1 MIALII
7 LALAGVFSLF
17 AGLNEAK
24 RSVVQAIAA
33 GGLGLALVATIWDR
47 FWATTPFSIANML
60 TFDHYALL
68 FGSVAI
74 LITLLIVLLGRSG
87 YQGEPENFGD
97 FAALLVF
104 SLCGALCMFSF
115 DNLIMLFLGIEILSI
130 PLYVMAGI
138 RKSDP
143 ASNEAALKYFF
154 MGAFATGIL
163 LFGITLIYGA
173 SASFSLAEISKVAGA
188 GDQTPV
194 MMKVGI
200 FLVLFGLGFKVAA
213 APFHFWSPDVYEG
226 SPNLVTLFMATVV
239 KMAGFAAFF
248 RLFDVS
254 FAQISNV
261 WAPTLAVMALFTMS
275 IGNLTALFQN
285 GFKRMLAYSSVAHAG
300 YLLLG
305 ILACN
310 RYGGGGLL
318 LYTLAYAVATV
329 CAFAVYIFIAQQKPE
344 EETTRLEAF
353 RGLGRRQPL
362 AAFAMTLAMLSMAG
376 IPPLAG
382 FFGKYFL
389 FAQAFTDYSWLV
401 IAAVVNSA
409 ISIVYYFRV
418 ITEMYFKPAETPEA
432 APLALPAAYRFVLI
446 VGIFLLFAIGILP
459 GMLLSWVG

>member
-1 MIALII
+1 MKALII
-7 LALAGVFSLF
+7 LALTGVFTLF
-17 AGLNEAK
+17 AGLNASK
-24 RSVVQAIAA
+24 RSVVQVIAA
-33 GGLGLALVATIWDR
+33 TGLGLALVATIWDR
-47 FWATTPFSIANML
+47 FWAAPFSIGNML
-60 TFDHYALL
+60 TFDHYALA

-87 YQGEPENFGD
+87 YQGDSENFGD
-97 FAALLVF
+97 FKALLVF
-104 SLCGALCMFSF
+104 SLCGALCLFSF

-130 PLYVMAGI
+130 PLYVLAGI
-138 RKSDP
+138 RKNYP

-173 SASFSLAEISKVAGA
+173 SASFSLSEISKIASSGNQLP
-188 GDQTPV
+188 G
-194 MMKVGI
+194 MLKVGI
-200 FLVLFGLGFKVAA
+200 LMVLIGLSFKVAA

-239 KMAGFAAFF
+239 KMAGFGAFF
-248 RLFDVS
+248 RLFDLS
-254 FAQISNV
+254 FAQISGV
-261 WAPTLAVMALFTMS
+261 WAPTLAVMALLTMS
-275 IGNLTALFQN
+275 IGNLTALFQT
-285 GFKRMLAYSSVAHAG
+285 GFKRMLAYSSIAHAG

-305 ILACN
+305 ILACT
-310 RYGGGGLL
+310 RYGGGALL

-329 CAFAVYIFIAQQKPE
+329 CAFTVFILVAQEKPE
-344 EETTRLEAF
+344 ETTGMDAF

-389 FAQAFTDYSWLV
+389 FAQAFPDYFWLV

-418 ITEMYFKPAETPEA
+418 ITEMYFKPSDGVEA
-432 APLALPAAYRFVLI
+432 APLTLPLAYRFVLVAAI
-446 VGIFLLFAIGILP
+446 LILFAISILP
-459 GMLLSWVG
+459 GLILSWVG

>member
-1 MIALII
+1 MKALII
-7 LALAGVFSLF
+7 LALTGVFTLF
-17 AGLNEAK
+17 AGLNTSR

-33 GGLGLALVATIWDR
+33 GGLVLALVATIWDR
-47 FWATTPFSIANML
+47 FWAEPFSIANML
-60 TFDHYALL
+60 TFDHYALA

-74 LITLLIVLLGRSG
+74 LITLLIVLLGRAG
-87 YQGEPENFGD
+87 YQGDSENFGD
-97 FAALLVF
+97 FKALLVF
-104 SLCGALCMFSF
+104 SLCGALCLFSF

-130 PLYVMAGI
+130 PLYVLAGTQ
-138 RKSDP
+138 KNNP

-173 SASFSLAEISKVAGA
+173 TASFSLPEISKVAASGNQVPA
-188 GDQTPV
+188 
-194 MMKVGI
+194 MLKVGI
-200 FLVLFGLGFKVAA
+200 LLVLIGLSFKVAA

-254 FAQISNV
+254 FAQISSV
-261 WAPTLAVMALFTMS
+261 WAPTLAVMALLTMS

-285 GFKRMLAYSSVAHAG
+285 GFKRMLAYSSIAHAG

-305 ILACN
+305 ILACT
-310 RYGGGGLL
+310 RYGGGALL

-329 CAFAVYIFIAQQKPE
+329 CAFTVFILVAQQKPE
-344 EETTRLEAF
+344 ETTSLDAF

-389 FAQAFTDYSWLV
+389 FAQAFSDYSWLV

-418 ITEMYFKPAETPEA
+418 ITEMYFKPGDGVETT
-432 APLALPAAYRFVLI
+432 PLTLPLVHRFVL
-446 VGIFLLFAIGILP
+446 VVAIFILFAISVLP
-459 GMLLSWVG
+459 GLILNWVE

>member
-1 MIALII
+1 MKALII
-7 LALAGVFSLF
+7 LALTGVFTLF
-17 AGLNEAK
+17 AGLNASK
-24 RSVVQAIAA
+24 RAVVQAIAA
-33 GGLGLALVATIWDR
+33 AGLVLALGATIWDR
-47 FWATTPFSIANML
+47 FWAAPFSIANML
-60 TFDHYALL
+60 TFDHYALA
-68 FGSVAI
+68 FSSVAI

-87 YQGEPENFGD
+87 YQGDSENFGD
-97 FAALLVF
+97 FKALQLF
-104 SLCGALCMFSF
+104 SLCGALCLFSF

-130 PLYVMAGI
+130 PLYVLAGI
-138 RKSDP
+138 RKNHP

-173 SASFSLAEISKVAGA
+173 TASFSLPEISKVVAS
-188 GDQTPV
+188 GDQLPA
-194 MMKVGI
+194 MLKVGI
-200 FLVLFGLGFKVAA
+200 LLILIGLSFKVAA

-254 FAQISNV
+254 FAQISSV
-261 WAPTLAVMALFTMS
+261 WAPTLAVMALLTMS

-285 GFKRMLAYSSVAHAG
+285 GFKRMLAYSSIAHAG

-305 ILACN
+305 ILACT
-310 RYGGGGLL
+310 RYGGGALL

-329 CAFAVYIFIAQQKPE
+329 CAFTVFILVAQQKPE
-344 EETTRLEAF
+344 ETTGLDAF

-389 FAQAFTDYSWLV
+389 FAQAFPDYSWLV

-409 ISIVYYFRV
+409 ISIVYYFRI
-418 ITEMYFKPAETPEA
+418 ITEMYFKPGDGAEA
-432 APLALPAAYRFVLI
+432 APLILPSAYRFVLVAAI
-446 VGIFLLFAIGILP
+446 LILFAVSVLP
-459 GMLLSWVG
+459 GLILNWIG

>member
-1 MIALII
+1 MKALII
-7 LALAGVFSLF
+7 LALTGVFTLF
-17 AGLNEAK
+17 AGLNAS
-24 RSVVQAIAA
+24 RRAVVQAIAA
-33 GGLGLALVATIWDR
+33 AGLVLALVATIWDR
-47 FWATTPFSIANML
+47 FWAEPFSIVNML
-60 TFDHYALL
+60 TFDHYALA

-74 LITLLIVLLGRSG
+74 FITLLIVLLGRSG
-87 YQGEPENFGD
+87 YQGDSENFGD
-97 FAALLVF
+97 FKALLVF
-104 SLCGALCMFSF
+104 SLCGALCLVSF

-130 PLYVMAGI
+130 PLYVLAGI
-138 RKSDP
+138 RKNHP

-173 SASFSLAEISKVAGA
+173 TASFSLPEIGKVVAS
-188 GDQTPV
+188 GDQVPA
-194 MMKVGI
+194 MLKVGI
-200 FLVLFGLGFKVAA
+200 LFVLIGLSFKVAA

-254 FAQISNV
+254 FAQISGV
-261 WAPTLAVMALFTMS
+261 WAPTLAVMALLTMS
-275 IGNLTALFQN
+275 IGNLTALFQT
-285 GFKRMLAYSSVAHAG
+285 GFKRMLAYSSIAHAG

-305 ILACN
+305 ILACT
-310 RYGGGGLL
+310 RSGGGALL
-318 LYTLAYAVATV
+318 LYTLSYAVATV
-329 CAFAVYIFIAQQKPE
+329 CAFTVFILVAQQKPE
-344 EETTRLEAF
+344 ETTGINAF

-362 AAFAMTLAMLSMAG
+362 AAFGMTVALLSMAG

-389 FAQAFTDYSWLV
+389 FAQAFPDYSWLV

-418 ITEMYFKPAETPEA
+418 IAEMYFKQTDEPATP
-432 APLALPAAYRFVLI
+432 PLTMPLAYRFVL
-446 VGIFLLFAIGILP
+446 VVAIFILFAISVLP
-459 GMLLSWVG
+459 GLILNWVG

>member
-1 MIALII
+1 MKALII
-7 LALAGVFSLF
+7 LALTGVFTLF
-17 AGLNEAK
+17 AGLNASK
-24 RSVVQAIAA
+24 RAVVQAIAIA
-33 GGLGLALVATIWDR
+33 GLGLALVATIWDR
-47 FWATTPFSIANML
+47 FWAEPFSIVNML
-60 TFDHYALL
+60 TFDHYALA
-68 FGSVAI
+68 FSSVAI
-74 LITLLIVLLGRSG
+74 LITLLIVMLGRSS
-87 YQGEPENFGD
+87 YQGESENFGD
-97 FAALLVF
+97 FKALLVF
-104 SLCGALCMFSF
+104 SLCGALCLFSF

-130 PLYVMAGI
+130 PLYVLAGI
-138 RKSDP
+138 RKNHP

-173 SASFSLAEISKVAGA
+173 TASFSLPEISKVISGA
-188 GDQTPV
+188 SNQPSG

-200 FLVLFGLGFKVAA
+200 LLVLIGLSFKVAA

-254 FAQISNV
+254 FAQISSV
-261 WAPTLAVMALFTMS
+261 WAPTLAVMALLTMS
-275 IGNLTALFQN
+275 IGNLTALFQT
-285 GFKRMLAYSSVAHAG
+285 GFKRMLAYSSIAHAG

-305 ILACN
+305 ILACT
-310 RYGGGGLL
+310 RYGGGGML

-329 CAFAVYIFIAQQKPE
+329 CAFTVFILVAQQKPE
-344 EETTRLEAF
+344 ETTGLDAF

-362 AAFAMTLAMLSMAG
+362 AAFAMTVALLSMAG

-389 FAQAFTDYSWLV
+389 FAQAFSDYSWLV

-418 ITEMYFKPAETPEA
+418 ITEMYFKSGDGVEA
-432 APLALPAAYRFVLI
+432 APLILPLAYRFVL
-446 VGIFLLFAIGILP
+446 VVAIFMLFAISVLP
-459 GMLLSWVG
+459 GLILNWVG

>member
-1 MIALII
+1 MKALII
-7 LALAGVFSLF
+7 LALTGVFTLF
-17 AGLNEAK
+17 AGLNTSR

-33 GGLGLALVATIWDR
+33 GGLVLALVATIWDR
-47 FWATTPFSIANML
+47 FWAEPFSIANML
-60 TFDHYALL
+60 TFDHYALA

-74 LITLLIVLLGRSG
+74 LITLLIVLLGRAG
-87 YQGEPENFGD
+87 YQGDSENFGD
-97 FAALLVF
+97 FKALLVF
-104 SLCGALCMFSF
+104 SLCGALCLFSF

-130 PLYVMAGI
+130 PLYVLAGTQ
-138 RKSDP
+138 KNNP

-173 SASFSLAEISKVAGA
+173 TASFSLPEISKVAASGNQVPA
-188 GDQTPV
+188 
-194 MMKVGI
+194 MLKVGI
-200 FLVLFGLGFKVAA
+200 LLVLIGLSFKVAA

-254 FAQISNV
+254 FAQISSV
-261 WAPTLAVMALFTMS
+261 WAPTLAVMALLTMS

-285 GFKRMLAYSSVAHAG
+285 GFKRMLAYSSIAHAG

-305 ILACN
+305 ILACT
-310 RYGGGGLL
+310 RYGGGALL

-329 CAFAVYIFIAQQKPE
+329 CAFTVFILVAQQKPE
-344 EETTRLEAF
+344 ETTSLDAF

-389 FAQAFTDYSWLV
+389 FAQAFSDYSWLV

-418 ITEMYFKPAETPEA
+418 ITEMYFKPGDGVETT
-432 APLALPAAYRFVLI
+432 PLTLPLVQRFVL
-446 VGIFLLFAIGILP
+446 VVAIFILFAISALP
-459 GMLLSWVG
+459 GLILNWVE